1 MHSYTSRF
9 KIILQTQ
16 ILQNI
21 IHRQLCTVTSGI
33 GGIVTNPKLFIFI
46 EQAADK
52 YYISKEAIT
61 FLISS
66 RFKDW
71 FSR

>member
-1 MHSYTSRF
+1 M
-9 KIILQTQ
+9 LQTQ

-21 IHRQLCTVTSGI
+21 IQRQLCTATSGI
-33 GGIVTNPKLFIFI
+33 GGIVTNPELVIFI
-46 EQAADK
+46 EQASDK

-61 FLISS
+61 FLTSS